1 MKKTFLLI
9 CALIASIGVMA
20 QTDLTQGKTVKALG
34 GVIQTTSYTDA
45 GKTMTGVSEANL
57 QNMLKDDAS
66 LAILLPQPVGNW
78 SSTSVASEQP
88 VQGFYIEL
96 GETPQTIGSVKFAW
110 ETADVAA
117 LNYQVYLSNTEPS
130 NTGTGVNVDVDAGWT
145 KIIDVTNNSKKE
157 ENHSLATAQTGRYII
172 VQAQGARNVYGTKL
186 KRFQVY
192 TPYVPVLTTLSV
204 SADKTARLVG
214 QTATLTVSAKD
225 QMGND
230 MEPGAV
236 TWSSSAPAVGT
247 VAAGTFTALA
257 AGTTTITA
265 TAGGKEATV
274 DMTVFAAPTNI
285 PAITTTG
292 TVTKIFTSS
301 ESAPAYIWDNWG
313 AATKGEGVVINEKNA
328 FMMSDF
334 TYYGSQFTSMDASA
348 TTKLHLDVYG
358 LSAGKLTIVPINTG
372 SVEKGTE
379 FTLTVGEWNSLDIT
393 IDKIVGVD
401 GVDMTKFF
409 QVKYVGSIAA
419 KGAKGAVDGFENG
432 NGNAF
437 IIGNVY
443 LVTEAT
449 EDTEAPVM
457 TKAQATTVEATAAVL
472 TVSATDNA
480 SGLLTY
486 KVYNGATEL
495 ASNTGMPGEDATV
508 TVTGLTKLTEYTLTV
523 KATDKA
529 GNESATGINVNFT
542 TADQFIPA
550 TIATAPTADAANVL
564 AVYSATYSKGLND
577 NNPGWGVGGDAP
589 NPLYTTCE
597 EVTVSE
603 HQMVHVVGKGFNSR
617 TAGAAAAT
625 GFTKAY
631 VALYPKTATSGR
643 IFEDNAYNNGV
654 TFSGLTPN
662 QWNYVEVPVAFTA
675 NYMLVALDDET
686 EFYLDHFY
694 LKKLG
699 ADEMDVT
706 VVGDKAVVIGSVD
719 AADATAIQT
728 AAGNAAVLDMSGAT
742 ITEDITLTPA
752 NKNAVVVVGG
762 TGRTPN
768 TTHVSVSNGNIVV
781 FEAPYYR
788 AAGVITLVDED
799 ASQPNYPFVIDVK
812 DDGVTYSR
820 TIAAG
825 MWASVNTPVPLTA
838 IPDGVKVYKVSTAD
852 ASSVTLEEWT
862 AGVGANDPVFIHNT
876 NASEVVLTAQGKGI
890 DLNLTANGAPTD
902 VVTGIQMQGTAKA
915 VAADGSQF
923 ALKDGEFHPFNA
935 GATIGAF
942 RVCLTGLNPSGARAI
957 FFDGDVTGINSIENG
972 KQKNDDVWYD
982 LQGRRIGQGS
992 MANGQLKPGLY
1003 IVNGKKVIIK

>member
-9 CALIASIGVMA
+9 CALIASIGAMA
-20 QTDLTQGKTVKALG
+20 QTDLTTGKTVVPLG
-34 GVIQTTSYTDA
+34 G
-45 GKTMTGVSEANL
+45 
-57 QNMLKDDAS
+57 LKAFLPEGSVTEAS
-66 LAILLPQPVGNW
+66 LQKITQANTDNVFLFPENGDNLEYNKTLGI
-78 SSTSVASEQP
+78 
-88 VQGFYIEL
+88 QGFYIDL
-96 GETPQTIGSVKFAW
+96 GEAKSIGSVASTW
-110 ETADVAA
+110 EGADCGANIYVT
-117 LNYQVYLSNTEPS
+117 NTEPAGDGTL
-130 NTGTGVNVDVDAGWT
+130 TGET
-145 KIIDVTNNSKKE
+145 KIAEFSNAQEASKSAVVSVSNS
-157 ENHSLATAQTGRYII
+157 GRYI
-172 VQAQGARNVYGTKL
+172 VFVPT
-186 KRFQVY
+186 
-192 TPYVPVLTTLSV
+192 TPTNYAWGVKIRTFVAYSNYVPVLTTLSV

-225 QMGND
+225 QMGNAID
-230 MEPGAV
+230 PGTV
-236 TWSSSAPAVGT
+236 TWESSAPAVGT
-247 VAAGTFTALA
+247 IADGAFTALA

-265 TAGGKEATV
+265 TAGGKEATA
-274 DMTVFAAPTNI
+274 DMTVFVAPADV
-285 PAITTTG
+285 PAVTTTG

-328 FMMSDF
+328 FMMSGF
-334 TYYGSQFTSMDASA
+334 TYYGSQFTSMDASGA
-348 TTKLHLDVYG
+348 TKLHLDVYA
-358 LSAGKLTIVPINTG
+358 LSAGKLTIVPINTDEI
-372 SVEKGTE
+372 EKGTE

-393 IDKIVGVD
+393 MDKIIGTD
-401 GVDMTKFF
+401 GVSMTKFF
-409 QVKYVGSIAA
+409 QVKYTGSIVNKAA
-419 KGAKGAVDGFENG
+419 KGTTDGFENG
-432 NGNAF
+432 DGNAF

-443 LVTEAT
+443 LVTEEAT

-457 TKAQATTVEATAAVL
+457 TKAQATTVEATSAVL
-472 TVSATDNA
+472 TVSATDNTT
-480 SGLLTY
+480 GLLTY
-486 KVYNGATEL
+486 KVYNGTTEL
-495 ASNTGMPGEDATV
+495 ASDTGQPGYDATV

-564 AVYSATYSKGLND
+564 AIYSATYSKGLNE
-577 NNPGWGVGGDAP
+577 NYPGYGVAGDAP

-603 HQMVHVVGKGFNSR
+603 HQIVHVVGKGFNSR

-643 IFEDNAYNNGV
+643 VFEDNAYNNGV
-654 TFSGLTPN
+654 TFSGLTPG

-699 ADEMDVT
+699 ADEMEVT

-719 AADATAIQT
+719 AADVTTIQT

-799 ASQPNYPFVIDVK
+799 ASQPNYPFVIDAQHDGFTYTRTVAAGAWVSYNSLAPVTIPEGVIIYK
-812 DDGVTYSR
+812 ATDATSEGVTF
-820 TIAAG
+820 TKQ
-825 MWASVNTPVPLTA
+825 ASQAL
-838 IPDGVKVYKVSTAD
+838 
-852 ASSVTLEEWT
+852 
-862 AGVGANDPVFIHNT
+862 GANDPVVLHNT
-876 NASEVVLTAQGKGI
+876 TGAAVTITISNYKG
-890 DLNLTANGAPTD
+890 DLNLTANGAGTEIAS
-902 VVTGIQMQGTAKA
+902 GIMQIGTFKA

-942 RVCLTGLNPSGARAI
+942 RVYFTGLNPSGARAI
-957 FFDGDVTGINSIENG
+957 FFDGDVTGINSIEKG

>member
-9 CALIASIGVMA
+9 CALIASIGAMA
-20 QTDLTQGKTVKALG
+20 QTDLTTGKTVVPLG
-34 GVIQTTSYTDA
+34 G
-45 GKTMTGVSEANL
+45 
-57 QNMLKDDAS
+57 LKAFLPEGSVTVAS
-66 LAILLPQPVGNW
+66 LQKITQANTDNVFLFPENGDNLEHNKTLGI
-78 SSTSVASEQP
+78 
-88 VQGFYIEL
+88 QGFYIDL
-96 GETPQTIGSVKFAW
+96 GEAKSIGSVASTW
-110 ETADVAA
+110 EGADCGANIYVT
-117 LNYQVYLSNTEPS
+117 NTEPAGDGTL
-130 NTGTGVNVDVDAGWT
+130 TGET
-145 KIIDVTNNSKKE
+145 KIAEFSNAQEASKSAVVSVSNS
-157 ENHSLATAQTGRYII
+157 GRYI
-172 VQAQGARNVYGTKL
+172 VFVPT
-186 KRFQVY
+186 
-192 TPYVPVLTTLSV
+192 TPTNYAWGVKIRTFVAYSNYEPVLTTLSV
-204 SADKTARLVG
+204 TADKKTRIPG
-214 QTATLTVSAKD
+214 QTATLTAAAKD
-225 QMGND
+225 QMGNAMD
-230 MEPGAV
+230 AGAI
-236 TWSSSAPAVGT
+236 TWESSVPAVGT
-247 VAAGTFTALA
+247 VADGVFTALA
-257 AGTTTITA
+257 AGTTTISA
-265 TAGGKEATV
+265 TVGGKEATV
-274 DMTVFAAPTNI
+274 DITVCAAPADV
-285 PAITTTG
+285 PAISTTG
-292 TVTKIFTSS
+292 TITKIYTSD
-301 ESAPAYIWDNWG
+301 ESAPAYGWDNWG
-313 AATKGEGVVINEKNA
+313 AATKGEGVVINGKNA

-334 TYYGSQFTSMDASA
+334 TYYGSQFTSMNVSA

-358 LSAGKLTIVPINTG
+358 LTAGKLTIVPINTG
-372 SVEKGTE
+372 EIEKGTE

-393 IDKIVGVD
+393 MDKIIGTD
-401 GVDMTKFF
+401 GVSMTKFF

-419 KGAKGAVDGFENG
+419 KGGKGATDGFENG

-443 LVTEAT
+443 LVTEEAT

-457 TKAQATTVEATAAVL
+457 TKAVATTIDATSAVL
-472 TVSATDNA
+472 TVSATDNT

-508 TVTGLTKLTEYTLTV
+508 TVNGLTKLTEYTLTV

-529 GNESATGINVNFT
+529 GNESATGMNVNFT

-564 AVYSATYSKGLND
+564 AIYSATYSKGIND
-577 NNPGWGVGGDAP
+577 NNPGWGVGNGAP

-603 HQMVHVVGKGFNSR
+603 HKMIHIVGKGFNSR

-631 VALYPKTATSGR
+631 VAIYPKTATSGR
-643 IFEDNAYNNGV
+643 VFEDNAYNNGV
-654 TFSGLTPN
+654 TFSGLTPG

-719 AADATAIQT
+719 AADVTTIQT
-728 AAGNAAVLDMSGAT
+728 AAGNAAVLDLKGAT

-781 FEAPYYR
+781 FDGTYYR

-876 NASEVVLTAQGKGI
+876 NASEVVLAAQGKGI
-890 DLNLTANGAPTD
+890 DLNLTANGAPKD

-942 RVCLTGLNPSGARAI
+942 RVYLTGLNPSGARAI